1 MLRMTKMVHRERR
14 QRKKTQTSRAEC
26 MISFAIRAGNEFFSS
41 GWRCWLK
48 MAAWATKMKTMKI
61 TGSQVFPPC
70 RDKARETQ
78 KSVAW
83 KGEGRTLSLLL
94 AEASQCES
102 EADAWAILA
111 LGEWPSYFCKGA
123 LYGAQGTLG
132 YINSKGNRGE
142 KNKLR

>member
-1 MLRMTKMVHRERR
+1 MTKMVHGERR
-14 QRKKTQTSRAEC
+14 QRKKNQTYRAKCE
-26 MISFAIRAGNEFFSS
+26 SSLAIRAGNDFFQSRVKVLTEN
-41 GWRCWLK
+41 GGVRHK
-48 MAAWATKMKTMKI
+48 DKTLKI

-70 RDKARETQ
+70 LDKARETQ

-83 KGEGRTLSLLL
+83 KGVARTLSLLL
-94 AEASQCES
+94 SEGSQRES